1 MMQTDDDLKDAW
13 DNRWRGSEKS
23 ERISILARIMFRAKI
38 KALDKALKGLE
49 FKTVID
55 AGCGLGHILKYFC
68 DAGYESIGIDISSP
82 AVAVC
87 QQKGLPAVVQRMED
101 VHHTYDLVSS
111 DGLLEHFRNFEPHAK
126 QLMRLSRRYVLL
138 IQPNHASFL
147 GKTLAYLSELFC
159 RDNVFEYN
167 YRITDFTVVFSEN
180 GFSQKKNMAVFF
192 DVFRILVFQ
201 RETNQ

>member
-1 MMQTDDDLKDAW
+1 MMQTNDDLNKAW
-13 DNRWRGSEKS
+13 DNRWRGSEQT
-23 ERISILARIMFRAKI
+23 ERLTRLGRWMFRAKI
-38 KALDKALKGLE
+38 RSLDKTVEGFE

-68 DAGYESIGIDISSP
+68 DTGYESIGIDISKH

-101 VHHTYDLVSS
+101 VHQTYDLVSS
-111 DGLLEHFRNFEPHAK
+111 DGMLEHFRNFEPHAK

-138 IQPNHASFL
+138 IQPNHGSFL

-159 RDNVFEYN
+159 KDNVFEYN
-167 YRITDFTVVFSEN
+167 YRITDFIVVFSDN
-180 GFSQKKNMAVFF
+180 GFKLIKNNPVFF

-201 RETNQ
+201 KEAKL

>member
-1 MMQTDDDLKDAW
+1 MQTDDDLKAAW
-13 DNRWRGSEKS
+13 DNRWRGSELT
-23 ERISILARIMFRAKI
+23 RLGRWMFRAKI

-49 FKTVID
+49 FKSVID

-68 DAGYESIGIDISSP
+68 DAGYESIGIDISSH

-101 VHHTYDLVSS
+101 VHQTYDLVSS

-159 RDNVFEYN
+159 KDNVFEYN

-180 GFSQKKNMAVFF
+180 GFTLKKNMAVFF
-192 DVFRILVFQ
+192 DVFRILIFQ